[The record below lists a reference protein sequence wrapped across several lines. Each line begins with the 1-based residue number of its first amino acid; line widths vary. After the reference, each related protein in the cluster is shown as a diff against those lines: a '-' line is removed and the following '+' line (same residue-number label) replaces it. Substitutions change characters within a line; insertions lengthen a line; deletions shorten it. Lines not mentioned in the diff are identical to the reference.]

1 MNILIT
7 GFAFVR
13 KNISEVFD
21 YYKGPER
28 IYFLLP
34 KAWPIKGG
42 KYVYRPTEDS
52 RTFTSQVFFSHSQ
65 FPVVGGAFKGWL
77 LFLPWFLF
85 KKRSLEINVLFS
97 AMEPLLL
104 STLWEGIWAKIF
116 GLRHIIFTWENIHY
130 RSKFKGF
137 NLWLKE
143 LVLKSNIL
151 LSEVVIC
158 GNHKAAAII
167 GSYTYKLHPVIPLSG
182 VNGEFFHKLS
192 IPKKFREAN
201 FEGNIV
207 FSFIGSLSYRKGIHL
222 IIEAFP
228 GVLKELPTARLIIT
242 GTGEYEKEIEALI
255 DKHGLRDV
263 VFRYPWVS
271 HDEVRELM
279 SISDVFVYPSLPYK
293 GWEDQLGYATM
304 EASLM
309 ELPVITTLS
318 GSMDEVVKHKET
330 GLLLHRP
337 YRADDLKDMMLELGK
352 DENLRRRY
360 GQAARKHMIENFS
373 HEVVARKFERFFDD
387 LKRKTRG

>member
-42 KYVYRPTEDS
+42 KYVYRPVEDHQ
-52 RTFTSQVFFSHSQ
+52 TFTSQVFFSHSQ

-167 GSYTYKLHPVIPLSG
+167 GSYTYKLHPVISLSG
-182 VNGEFFHKLS
+182 VNG
-192 IPKKFREAN
+192 
-201 FEGNIV
+201 
-207 FSFIGSLSYRKGIHL
+207 
-222 IIEAFP
+222 
-228 GVLKELPTARLIIT
+228 
-242 GTGEYEKEIEALI
+242 
-255 DKHGLRDV
+255 
-263 VFRYPWVS
+263 
-271 HDEVRELM
+271 
-279 SISDVFVYPSLPYK
+279 
-293 GWEDQLGYATM
+293 
-304 EASLM
+304 
-309 ELPVITTLS
+309 
-318 GSMDEVVKHKET
+318 
-330 GLLLHRP
+330 
-337 YRADDLKDMMLELGK
+337 
-352 DENLRRRY
+352 
-360 GQAARKHMIENFS
+360 
-373 HEVVARKFERFFDD
+373 
-387 LKRKTRG
+387 